1 MDQQT
6 NTIEGGCSVSHDNAE
21 GRDED
26 TDGEA
31 DANPPEHDDALLA
44 LRQEQGEQE
53 DKPEHT
59 HIQEEEDLR
68 REELHRCAYFHVSH
82 MHLLRGSNNV

>member
-1 MDQQT
+1 M
-6 NTIEGGCSVSHDNAE
+6 GAHDDAE
-21 GRDED
+21 GRNED

-31 DANPPEHDDALLA
+31 DTNPPEHDDALLA
-44 LRQEQGEQE
+44 LRQEQGEEE

-68 REELHRCAYFHVSH
+68 CEHLHVMHFCVSTNQFTQLMNKGGHMYACAAEL
-82 MHLLRGSNNV
+82 